1 MTPETPV
8 VLKFGGS
15 SVATASGWRTIAAVV
30 AARRREGLRP
40 VVVCSALAGVTD
52 TLQALA
58 DGGIDAVPDAS
69 AAIAEQHRAL
79 LAEFDIHAAPEV
91 EQWLERIMTLAAAGA
106 SDPAATAEL
115 LACGEL
121 LSTRA
126 GARILAALDCTI
138 EWRDARELLVAA
150 PAAFAERNRQYL
162 HAESH
167 AAPRPELAM
176 DWLKAAPAVLT
187 QGYLAANEAGETVLL
202 GRGGSDTSA
211 ALLGVLLG
219 AARVEIWTDVP
230 GMFSAD
236 PNSIG
241 GARLLRHISYR
252 EAAEIAATGG
262 RVLHPRSIEP
272 LRGHQI
278 PLQVRSTHRPE
289 LPGTRVSDRA
299 RDFGA
304 QVKAVLVQA
313 PVTVVSMR
321 TAGMWQQVGF
331 LAEAFAV
338 FREFGLSVDALS
350 SSESTVTVTL
360 DARAQQLDDQRLQ
373 ALQDALAPIC
383 NPRVFPDCA
392 AVSLVG
398 RGVRTVMH
406 RLAPALETLEERRLL
421 LITQADDDVSL
432 VFVVPA
438 GDAGLLARQL
448 HSLLVPPDPRTP
460 EESVFGPSWGE
471 LQGVDTAPSPLPQ
484 AWWRERRAA
493 LLELAAEQAS
503 AYVYH
508 LPTVARQAGRLRR
521 LASVDRV
528 LYAIKANPHPAVL
541 ETIRG
546 CGLGFDCGS
555 LPEIEHLRSSL
566 PDLDTDEIL
575 YSPNFES
582 RAETE
587 QALAAG
593 VTMTV
598 DNLHALREWPELF
611 ADRDV
616 FLRVDPGQ
624 AHALHPRIKT
634 VGSHS
639 KFGLPAPEM
648 EAAASLCAE
657 LGARVV
663 GLHIHLGTGLERPE
677 NWRRNAELLVRYLE
691 RFPHAGVL
699 NLGGGLAVPTK
710 PGDAEFDLDALD
722 RLLGSV
728 RDAAPRP
735 VQLWL
740 EPGRFLVSAA
750 GVLLT
755 RVTQVKTKDGVNY
768 VGAATGMNSLI
779 RPALYGAYH
788 EIFNLTRGDGPEQ
801 SLANVVGPICET
813 ADILGMDR
821 MLAPCMEDDV
831 LLVANAGAY
840 GAVMASRYN
849 LREPAVERVL
859 EQ

>member
-1 MTPETPV
+1 VTPKPPV
-8 VLKFGGS
+8 VLKFGGT
-15 SVATASGWRTIAAVV
+15 SVATAAGWRTIAAVV
-30 AARRREGLRP
+30 AARRRAGLRP
-40 VVVCSALAGVTD
+40 VVVCSALAGVTN

-58 DGGIDAVPDAS
+58 TGGIEAAPDGP

-79 LAEFDIHAAPEV
+79 LAAFDIRADAAV
-91 EQWLERIMTLAAAGA
+91 EQLLARVAEPVPGRQ
-106 SDPAATAEL
+106 DPAAAAEL
-115 LACGEL
+115 LSCGEL
-121 LSTRA
+121 LSTRV
-126 GARILAALDCTI
+126 GAQLLAALDCPI
-138 EWRDARELLVAA
+138 EWRDVRELLVAA
-150 PAAFAERNRQYL
+150 PVAFADRNRQYL
-162 HAESH
+162 NAECR
-167 AAPRPELAM
+167 AVPQAGRGA
-176 DWLKAAPAVLT
+176 DWLRAAPAVLT
-187 QGYLAANEAGETVLL
+187 QGFLARNETGETVLL

-219 AARVEIWTDVP
+219 ARRVEIWTDVP

-236 PNSIG
+236 PNIVG

-272 LRGHQI
+272 LRRHHI
-278 PLQVRSTHRPE
+278 PLQVRSTQRPE
-289 LPGTRVSDRA
+289 LPGTRVSDQA

-304 QVKAVLVQA
+304 QAKAVLVQA
-313 PVTVVSMR
+313 PVTVISMR
-321 TAGMWQQVGF
+321 TPGMWQQVGF

-338 FREFGLSVDALS
+338 LREFGLSVDALS
-350 SSESTVTVTL
+350 SSQSTVTVTV
-360 DARAQQLDDQRLQ
+360 DARAQSLDDQRLQ

-383 NPRVFPDCA
+383 KTRVYPDCA

-421 LITQADDDVSL
+421 LTTQADDDVSL
-432 VFVVPA
+432 VFAVPA
-438 GDAGLLARQL
+438 ADAELLARQL

-471 LQGVDTAPSPLPQ
+471 LQGVDTVPRPLPR

-493 LLELAAEQAS
+493 LLDLAAEQES

-508 LPTVARQAGRLRR
+508 LPTVARQAERLRA

-528 LYAIKANPHPAVL
+528 LYAIKANPHPVVL
-541 ETIRG
+541 DTIRG

-555 LPEIEHLRSSL
+555 LPEIEHLQATF
-566 PDLDTDEIL
+566 PDLGAHEIL

-582 RAETE
+582 RAETAR
-587 QALAAG
+587 ALAGG

-598 DNLHALREWPELF
+598 DSLHALRAWPELF
-611 ADRDV
+611 AGRDL

-639 KFGLPAPEM
+639 KFGLPAPQM

-663 GLHIHLGTGLERPE
+663 GLHIHLGTGLALPE
-677 NWRRNAELLVRYLE
+677 NWRRNAELLVRYLAS
-691 RFPHAGVL
+691 FPDADVL
-699 NLGGGLAVPTK
+699 DLGGGLAVPTK
-710 PGDAEFDLDALD
+710 SGDAEFDLERMDQVLAA
-722 RLLGSV
+722 V
-728 RDAAPRP
+728 RAAVPRP

-755 RVTQVKTKDGVNY
+755 RVTQIKAKDGVNY

-788 EIFNLTRGDGPEQ
+788 EIVNLTRLDHPAQG
-801 SLANVVGPICET
+801 LANVVGPICET

-821 MLAPCMEDDV
+821 MLAPCREDDV

-849 LREPAVERVL
+849 LREPAAERVL
-859 EQ
+859 ER

>member
-1 MTPETPV
+1 M
-8 VLKFGGS
+8 
-15 SVATASGWRTIAAVV
+15 
-30 AARRREGLRP
+30 
-40 VVVCSALAGVTD
+40 VVCSALAGVTD

-58 DGGIDAVPDAS
+58 SGIDAPPDGP

-79 LAEFDIHAAPEV
+79 LAEFGISEAPE
-91 EQWLERIMTLAAAGA
+91 LERLLARIEDLAATA
-106 SDPAATAEL
+106 SGEPAATAEL
-115 LACGEL
+115 VACGEL
-121 LSTRA
+121 LSTCV
-126 GARILAALDCTI
+126 GAQVLAALDCAV

-150 PAAFAERNRQYL
+150 PVAFADRNRQYL
-162 HAESH
+162 HAESR
-167 AAPRPELAM
+167 AAPRAERGR
-176 DWLKAAPAVLT
+176 DWLGAAPAVLT

-211 ALLGVLLG
+211 ALVGVLLG
-219 AARVEIWTDVP
+219 AARVEVWTDVP

-236 PNSIG
+236 PNSIR

-272 LRGHQI
+272 LRRHHV

-321 TAGMWQQVGF
+321 TTGMWQQVGF
-331 LAEAFAV
+331 LAQAFAA
-338 FREFGLSVDALS
+338 FRDLGLSVDALA

-360 DARAQQLDDQRLQ
+360 DGRAQHLDDQRLQ
-373 ALQDALAPIC
+373 ALQDTLAPIC
-383 NPRVFPDCA
+383 DARIFPDCA

-398 RGVRTVMH
+398 RGVRTAMH
-406 RLAPALETLEERRLL
+406 RLAPALETLEERRLYL
-421 LITQADDDVSL
+421 TTQADDDVSL
-432 VFVVPA
+432 VFAVPA
-438 GDAGLLARQL
+438 ADAGLLARQL
-448 HSLLVPPDPRTP
+448 HSLLVPPDPRVP

-471 LQGVDTAPSPLPQ
+471 MQGVDAAPRPLPQ
-484 AWWRERRAA
+484 AWWRERRTA

-503 AYVYH
+503 VYVYH
-508 LPTVARQAGRLRR
+508 LPSVARQAERLRA

-555 LPEIEHLRSSL
+555 LPEIEHLQSIFGGL
-566 PDLDTDEIL
+566 EAGEML

-587 QALAAG
+587 RALAAG

-611 ADRDV
+611 AGRDV

-648 EAAASLCAE
+648 EMAASLCAE

-677 NWRRNAELLVRYLE
+677 NWRRNAELLVGYLE
-691 RFPHAGVL
+691 RFPDAEVL
-699 NLGGGLAVPTK
+699 DLGGGLAVPTK
-710 PGDAEFDLDALD
+710 PGDGEFDLDGLD

-788 EIFNLTRGDGPEQ
+788 EIVNLTRYDHAGQG
-801 SLANVVGPICET
+801 LANVVGPICET

-821 MLAPCMEDDV
+821 MLAPCAEGDV

-849 LREPAVERVL
+849 LRGPAPERVL